1 MLISSYVVLWA
12 KAKDLEEI
20 KQEAVP
26 KLLHESL
33 EYKSSKFDLKEFYSL
48 KCLCN

>member
-1 MLISSYVVLWA
+1 MASTCQVLFFMLIGLYVVLWA
-12 KAKDLEEI
+12 KAKDLKKI

-33 EYKSSKFDLKEFYSL
+33 
-48 KCLCN
+48 